1 MSARDLKP
9 SRGSPL
15 EEFPKLLAFL
25 RRDVLVTWSYRLPF
39 VTDWVSM
46 ILQAVVFGFVG
57 KLIPPEALPR
67 FGDRTV
73 DYLEFVA
80 VGIAISSFLAVGL
93 SRLTTVI
100 RQEQVQGTLEALL
113 LTPTAWTTIEVGSA
127 FYDILYVPVRTAV
140 FLGFTALLF
149 DAHYAVSGLGPAA
162 VVLLSFIPCVWG
174 LGVISAAAT
183 LTFRRGAG
191 GMGFVVSIATL
202 GSGAYFPLTVLPQ
215 WVQQIAAYNPVA
227 IAVGAMRGALLSG
240 EGWSYVAPD
249 TGLTLVASV
258 TRLVPMSILAMLCG
272 AVAFRAAIA
281 RERRRGTLGLY

>member
-1 MSARDLKP
+1 VSVRDLER
-9 SRGSPL
+9 SRGAFA
-15 EEFPKLLAFL
+15 EELPKLLAFL

-39 VTDWVSM
+39 VTDWVALV
-46 ILQAVVFGFVG
+46 LQAVVFGFVG

-73 DYLEFVA
+73 NYLEFVA

-113 LTPTAWTTIEVGSA
+113 LTPTAWTTIEIGSA
-127 FYDILYVPVRTAV
+127 FYDILYVPLRTAV
-140 FLGFTALLF
+140 FLAFTALLF
-149 DAHYAVSGLGPAA
+149 DAHYTLSGVGPAA
-162 VVLLSFIPCVWG
+162 VVLVAFIPCVWG

-183 LTFRRGAG
+183 LTFRRGSG
-191 GMGFVVSIATL
+191 GMGFIVSIATL
-202 GSGAYFPLTVLPQ
+202 GSGAYFPLTVLPE
-215 WVQQIAAYNPVA
+215 WVQRVASYNPVA
-227 IAVGAMRGALLSG
+227 IAIRGMRGALLGG
-240 EGWSYVAPD
+240 EGWSQVGP
-249 TGLTLVASV
+249 SV
-258 TRLVPMSILAMLCG
+258 VRLVPMSVLAMLLG